1 MTKAQKEAQQRWRD
15 KNRDKYNEYQLVL
28 SNRYYEENKEKV
40 LEYKKKKYVY
50 EKQCQLF
57 RNILIQE

>member
-1 MTKAQKEAQQRWRD
+1 
-15 KNRDKYNEYQLVL
+15 VL

-57 RNILIQE
+57 RNILISE

>member
-1 MTKAQKEAQQRWRD
+1 MTKAQKEAQRRYRD
-15 KNRDKYNEYQLVL
+15 KNRQKYNEYQLVL

-57 RNILIQE
+57 RNILI

>member
-1 MTKAQKEAQQRWRD
+1 MTKAQKEAQRRYRD
-15 KNRDKYNEYQLVL
+15 KNRQKYNEYQLVL

-57 RNILIQE
+57 RNILISE

>member
-15 KNRDKYNEYQLVL
+15 KNRDKYNEYQLEL
-28 SNRYYEENKEKV
+28 SNKYYHENKEKV

-57 RNILIQE
+57 RNILI